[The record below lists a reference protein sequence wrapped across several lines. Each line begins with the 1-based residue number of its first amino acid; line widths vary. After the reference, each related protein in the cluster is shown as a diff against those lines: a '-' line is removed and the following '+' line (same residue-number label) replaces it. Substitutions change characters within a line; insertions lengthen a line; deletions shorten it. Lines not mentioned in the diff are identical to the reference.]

1 MPYSRSGEGEWQ
13 YEYDPADPLNQF
25 GVPINQFDQW
35 SRYRDQEG
43 ILQLPVD
50 PTPTEGRGDIPA
62 GMEYTRGFEPSTGEY
77 VTRYQW
83 PSRNVFGMSDLG
95 VLGLLGS
102 LFLGGG
108 AGLGLATAP
117 APPAAARAA
126 GAGAPAPPPT
136 PAAATP
142 PPHRAL
148 QPT

>member
-1 MPYSRSGEGEWQ
+1 MPYTQNADGQW
-13 YEYDPADPLNQF
+13 EYTDDPADPVNQF
-25 GVPINQFDQW
+25 GVPLNRFDQW
-35 SRYRDQEG
+35 SAYMTPSG
-43 ILQLPVD
+43 VLQLPED
-50 PTPTEGRGDIPA
+50 PTPGAGKGETPA
-62 GMEYTRGFEPSTGEY
+62 GMEYTRGFEPSLGQY

-95 VLGLLGS
+95 VAGLLGS